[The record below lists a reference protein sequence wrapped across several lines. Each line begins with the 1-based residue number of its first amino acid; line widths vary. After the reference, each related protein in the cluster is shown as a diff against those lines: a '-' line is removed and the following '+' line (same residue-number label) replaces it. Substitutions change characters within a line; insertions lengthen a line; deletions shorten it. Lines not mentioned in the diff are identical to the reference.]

1 MTIQEL
7 RQRRAKLV
15 ADARAILNT
24 ADAAKR
30 ELSAEESANYD
41 ALMKQVTDLGDDIGR
56 RERLESIEAEQRQ
69 STHEPIRQPIGTPGA
84 PALDN
89 RATDAYRAAYRH
101 WLAGGTDVLNA
112 AESRALQ
119 ADNGTLGG
127 YLIPPMQFVKDL
139 IAAKDN
145 AVFIR
150 RLATVQTVTSSDS
163 LGAPSLDT
171 DPADADWTSEIG
183 TRQEDSSMNFGRREM
198 KPQLIAKLVKVS
210 EKLLNRVP
218 NAEQVVRDRLA
229 YKFGITEEKAFMTG
243 TGASKP
249 LGVFT
254 ASADGVTTARDY
266 STDNTTT
273 TITFDNLKG
282 VKYSLKGAYHP
293 NASWVFHRDAVAMIS
308 KLKDGDGQYIWQ
320 SDVKA
325 GEPDRILGF
334 PVYMSEY
341 APNTFTTGLY
351 VGILG
356 DFKAGY
362 WIADYAEGYRTKRL
376 VELYA
381 ATGQIGILGE
391 QYVDGAPVL
400 AEAFARVKLA

>member
-69 STHEPIRQPIGTPGA
+69 SIHEPIRQPIGTPGA

>member
-69 STHEPIRQPIGTPGA
+69 SIHEPIRQPIGTPGA

-171 DPADADWTSEIG
+171 DPADADWTCEIW

>member
-56 RERLESIEAEQRQ
+56 RERLEAIETEQRQ
-69 STHEPIRQPIGTPGA
+69 SAHEPMRQPIGTPGA
-84 PALDN
+84 PALDS
-89 RATDAYRAAYRH
+89 RATDQYRAAYRH
-101 WLAGGTDVLNA
+101 WLAGGADVLNA

-183 TRQEDSSMNFGRREM
+183 TRQEDSSMAFGRREM